1 VIIYKGEVV
10 AATAGRA
17 ENVADAFQ
25 AELMAAVHALRLAE
39 QSYTCYSGDG
49 FTPPNVGVEY
59 NYRSEADA
67 SSQAMILDDLK
78 FQVRTNYSLCNVIA
92 CKRELNKV
100 AHEPARI
107 GWSCDVNRVLL

>member
-1 VIIYKGEVV
+1 MDLLLQVTTMQGGVWLLVIIYKGEVV

-49 FTPPNVGVEY
+49 FTPPNVGVE
-59 NYRSEADA
+59 
-67 SSQAMILDDLK
+67 
-78 FQVRTNYSLCNVIA
+78 
-92 CKRELNKV
+92 
-100 AHEPARI
+100 
-107 GWSCDVNRVLL
+107 